1 MSRILFAWELGANLG
16 HLLRD
21 VPVAE
26 ELRKAG
32 HEVVFAV
39 RDTRVAADILVP
51 RQFDFVQSPI
61 FIGSVRLAEPPANY
75 AELLEAEGWCNR
87 VALRGHLYA
96 WLGII
101 SMGKF
106 DTVIADHAPGAL
118 VAAHVAGCI
127 GVAFGNGF
135 EIPPDIEP
143 MPTIRS
149 WQQYSED
156 RLMASQRRVLSDIN
170 AVVVELGGKEFARLG
185 EIFPANPIFGTF
197 AELDHYGQRKD
208 ACYVG
213 SIHGLSHAAEISWP
227 SGVGQRVV
235 VYLRSLQQA
244 TVEVITALAKLHV
257 SAICVIPGADAQFKA
272 KYQSDAITIVEHPV
286 ALDSLFENAD
296 ALIGYASVGVMTE
309 ALLKG
314 VPILMIPTTVEQYLV
329 AKRAEAI
336 GVGILISG
344 VPDRDRIHTAIAS
357 LLSEARFKDSAGKFA
372 ERYAQ
377 VTPASA
383 SYDAAQRIN
392 KLLIRHHESRSSF
405 DKLRTSGLQTS
416 RGRINSISKA
426 RF

>member
-26 ELRKAG
+26 QLREAG
-32 HEVVFAV
+32 HDVVFAV

-87 VALRGHLYA
+87 AALRGHLHA
-96 WLGII
+96 WLSAI

-118 VAAHVAGCI
+118 VAARIAGCL

-149 WQQYSED
+149 WQKYSDD
-156 RLMASQRRVLSDIN
+156 RLMASQRRVLTDIN
-170 AVVVELGGKEFARLG
+170 AVVVELGGKDFARLG
-185 EIFPANPIFGTF
+185 EIFPVNPIFGTF

-213 SIHGLSHAAEISWP
+213 SIHGLRHAAEVSWP
-227 SGVGQRVV
+227 SGDGHRLV
-235 VYLRSLQQA
+235 VYLRPRHQSIA
-244 TVEVITALAKLHV
+244 AAITALAELHV
-257 SAICVIPGADAQFKA
+257 RAICVIPGVDMQFKT

-296 ALIGYASVGVMTE
+296 ALIGYGSIGVMTE

-314 VPILMIPTTVEQYLV
+314 VPLLMIPNTVERYLV
-329 AKRAEAI
+329 AKRAEAL
-336 GVGILISG
+336 GVGIIIDG
-344 VPDRDRIHTAIAS
+344 VPNKDRIHTAIAS
-357 LLSEARFKDSAGKFA
+357 LLVETRFKDSARKFA

-377 VTPASA
+377 FTTESA

-392 KLLIRHHESRSSF
+392 KLVSQ
-405 DKLRTSGLQTS
+405 RTAL
-416 RGRINSISKA
+416 
-426 RF
+426 